1 MSYDLNKYLIEDN
14 FSIREALE
22 KIDNN
27 KYGFVF
33 TRDSNGKV
41 NGLVTDGD
49 IRRGLLN
56 EKKLEEKI
64 SSISNKN
71 FLWAGIDEPREKLI
85 KNLDGHIQFIPIL
98 DDNFNLVKIVSR
110 DYLPLLQET
119 NTYIRARAPVRV
131 SFGGGGS
138 DLTHFFRC
146 SPGAVINAAISI
158 YSHALM
164 KVRSDTRIIIR
175 SRDLDESLAAENLEE
190 ALMHNGPFGLIQ
202 SILHVIRPDF
212 GFELSLNSDFSV
224 GSGLGG
230 SATLCAAVLGC
241 FNELRNDKWS
251 QYELAEI
258 AFQAE
263 RLHLGIA
270 GGWQDQYAT
279 VFGGFNFIEFQ
290 NEENIVNPIRVH
302 HDVVKELEE
311 SLILCDTGINHNS
324 GKIHENQKAA
334 MKATS
339 VNDLVR
345 ENVKLTHTIRKY
357 LLRGNLPMLGECLD
371 NAWNI
376 KRNLSSMIS
385 SNHID
390 EIYNGAKKHGALG
403 GKLLGAGGGGYFL
416 FYVPPF
422 EKHHLLDYLEKK
434 DLKTESFRFEL
445 EGLNTWVVRESN

>member
-1 MSYDLNKYLIEDN
+1 ML
-14 FSIREALE
+14 
-22 KIDNN
+22 
-27 KYGFVF
+27 
-33 TRDSNGKV
+33 
-41 NGLVTDGD
+41 
-49 IRRGLLN
+49 
-56 EKKLEEKI
+56 
-64 SSISNKN
+64 
-71 FLWAGIDEPREKLI
+71 
-85 KNLDGHIQFIPIL
+85 
-98 DDNFNLVKIVSR
+98 
-110 DYLPLLQET
+110 
-119 NTYIRARAPVRV
+119 
-131 SFGGGGS
+131 
-138 DLTHFFRC
+138 
-146 SPGAVINAAISI
+146 
-158 YSHALM
+158 
-164 KVRSDTRIIIR
+164 
-175 SRDLDESLAAENLEE
+175 
-190 ALMHNGPFGLIQ
+190 
-202 SILHVIRPDF
+202 
-212 GFELSLNSDFSV
+212 
-224 GSGLGG
+224 
-230 SATLCAAVLGC
+230 
-241 FNELRNDKWS
+241 NELRNDKWS

-434 DLKTESFRFEL
+434 I
-445 EGLNTWVVRESN
+445 